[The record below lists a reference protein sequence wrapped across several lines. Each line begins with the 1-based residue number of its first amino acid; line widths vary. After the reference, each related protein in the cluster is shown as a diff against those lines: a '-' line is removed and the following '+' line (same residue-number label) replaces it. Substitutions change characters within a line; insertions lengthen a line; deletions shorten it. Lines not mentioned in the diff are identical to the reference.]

1 MKASVRLDHNLIAVD
16 GEHDVHAML
25 ELVVPEAD
33 DGAERPP
40 LRLALVLDRSGS
52 MGGPKLEI
60 AKRCAAWLVSRLKPT
75 DELALVD
82 YDDDVRLLAPLGPV
96 DQHALAP
103 AIGSI
108 YPGGST
114 NLSGGWLKG
123 LEQLQARNGDGP
135 RKILLLTDGLANV
148 GITDPGQLV
157 GIAKTAG
164 EEGIGTSTIGFGEGF
179 DEDLLTQMAD
189 AGGGNAHYAET
200 PDAAPAI
207 FSEELEGLTSLA
219 AQNVSVEIRP
229 ADEVEILGI
238 LNDYPQTEVP
248 GGVQVALGDAYA
260 GESRRVV
267 FGLHIP
273 RLGELGVA
281 RVAEL
286 VLRYVSVGDGVEQYE
301 LTIPVVANLVSAD
314 EAAAAHPDLK
324 VREEIHVLRAARAR
338 KDAID
343 LADRGDFDAAQS
355 SLRSVAAGLRSLP
368 NAPVALLDEASMLEE
383 AATSFDGDAYLA
395 SGASRK
401 RLRYDSRR
409 AQRGRRRPER

>member
-1 MKASVRLDHNLIAVD
+1 MKASVRLDHTLIAVD

-33 DGAERPP
+33 DGSGRAP

-52 MGGPKLEI
+52 MHGPKLEV
-60 AKRCAAWLVSRLKPT
+60 AKRCASWLVSRLKPT

-82 YDDDVRLLAPLGPV
+82 YDDEVRLLAPLGPLNQPV
-96 DQHALAP
+96 LQS

-108 YPGGST
+108 GAGGQT

-123 LEQLQARNGDGP
+123 LEQLRGRDGDAP

-148 GITDPGQLV
+148 GITDSDQLV
-157 GIAKTAG
+157 GITKTAG
-164 EEGIGTSTIGFGEGF
+164 ETGVGTSTIGFGADF

-207 FSEELEGLTSLA
+207 FADELEGLTSLA
-219 AQNVSVEIRP
+219 AQNVSVELRP
-229 ADEVEILGI
+229 SDHVEILGI
-238 LNDYPQTEVP
+238 LNDYPQTQVP

-286 VLRYVSVGDGVEQYE
+286 VLRYVSVGDEVRQHE

-314 EAAAAHPDLK
+314 EAAAADPDLE
-324 VREEIHVLRAARAR
+324 VREEIHVLEAARAR
-338 KDAID
+338 QEAVE
-343 LADRGDFDAAQS
+343 LADRGDYGAAQAKLQAFAAD
-355 SLRSVAAGLRSLP
+355 LRRLPQASQLLLGEAAS
-368 NAPVALLDEASMLEE
+368 LEE
-383 AATSFDGDAYLA
+383 AATAVDRDAYLA
-395 SGASRK
+395 SGAS
-401 RLRYDSRR
+401 
-409 AQRGRRRPER
+409 